1 MTFDKIIELISSDNM
16 AKEIINNWK
25 EQSEK
30 LDEQERNLKRKEIEQ
45 LMREQY
51 GDEAMYDDD
60 EGEPIETEDPNRV
73 A

>member
-25 EQSEK
+25 EQREK

-60 EGEPIETEDPNRV
+60 EGEPTETEDPNRV

>member
-25 EQSEK
+25 EQREK